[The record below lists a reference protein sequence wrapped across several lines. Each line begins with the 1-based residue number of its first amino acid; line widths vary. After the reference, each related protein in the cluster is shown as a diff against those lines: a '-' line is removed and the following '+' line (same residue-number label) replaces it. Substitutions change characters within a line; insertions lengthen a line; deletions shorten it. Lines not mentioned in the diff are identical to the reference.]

1 MLRKLVFWLVLVP
14 LAIVILMFAVAN
26 REIVTVSFDPF
37 NAAAPA
43 ASVSVPLFVLIFVLV
58 ILGVII
64 GGVAAW
70 LRQSGY
76 RRAARQRDADVTA
89 LRREIETLNSRLEE
103 RFDDRFDA
111 SVPNKAARL
120 VYRSSANG

>member
-1 MLRKLVFWLVLVP
+1 MLRKLVFWLILLP
-14 LAIVILMFAVAN
+14 LAIIILMFAVAN

-37 NAAAPA
+37 SGTAPA
-43 ASVSVPLFVLIFVLV
+43 ASVSIPLFVLIFVLV

-89 LRREIETLNSRLEE
+89 LRREIETLNARLG
-103 RFDDRFDA
+103 DKFDA
-111 SVPNKAARL
+111 PAADYTARL
-120 VYRSSANG
+120 AYRRPASG

>member
-1 MLRKLVFWLVLVP
+1 MLSKLVFWLVLVP
-14 LAIVILMFAVAN
+14 LAIIILMFAVAN

-37 NAAAPA
+37 DATAPA
-43 ASVSVPLFVLIFVLV
+43 ASVSVPLFALIFVLV
-58 ILGVII
+58 ILGVIV

-76 RRAARQRDADVTA
+76 RRVARQRDAEVSA
-89 LRREIETLNSRLEE
+89 LRREIETLNSTLSERL
-103 RFDDRFDA
+103 DDRFDA
-111 SVPNKAARL
+111 PASNKSARL

>member
-1 MLRKLVFWLVLVP
+1 MFRKLVFWLILVP

-37 NAAAPA
+37 SETAPA
-43 ASVSVPLFVLIFVLV
+43 ASVSVPLFVLVFVLV

-64 GGVAAW
+64 GGVASW

-76 RRAARQRDADVTA
+76 RRVARNRDADVTA
-89 LRREIETLNSRLEE
+89 LRREIETLNAKLG
-103 RFDDRFDA
+103 DKFDA
-111 SVPNKAARL
+111 PAADHTARL
-120 VYRSSANG
+120 AYRRPG

>member
-1 MLRKLVFWLVLVP
+1 ML
-14 LAIVILMFAVAN
+14 
-26 REIVTVSFDPF
+26 SC
-37 NAAAPA
+37 
-43 ASVSVPLFVLIFVLV
+43 VLV

-89 LRREIETLNSRLEE
+89 LRREIETLNSTLNEK
-103 RFDDRFDA
+103 FDDRFDA
-111 SVPNKAARL
+111 PVSNNAARL
-120 VYRSSANG
+120 VYRSPANG

>member
-1 MLRKLVFWLVLVP
+1 MLSKLVFWLVLVP
-14 LAIVILMFAVAN
+14 LAILILMFAVAN

-43 ASVSVPLFVLIFVLV
+43 ASVSVPVFVMIFVLV
-58 ILGVII
+58 ILGIII

-89 LRREIETLNSRLEE
+89 LRREIEILNARLAE
-103 RFDDRFDA
+103 RLDQGFEAPVSNR
-111 SVPNKAARL
+111 AARL
-120 VYRSSANG
+120 AYRAPANG